1 MTIED
6 YQNILK
12 QFADI
17 GRSIEKLLESEGEKP
32 SYPRVSEI
40 TSKSK
45 HINKPQVVTVIDY
58 NGKSTKYDSIR
69 EASRRL
75 SVNYSTIAYGLAK
88 HNPYVFKGLAFYK
101 GNPETMM
108 RLPQKGASN
117 G

>member
-1 MTIED
+1 MLMTIED

-17 GRSIEKLLESEGEKP
+17 GRSIEKLLESEGENP
-32 SYPRVSEI
+32 GYPRVSEI

-69 EASRRL
+69 KASRCL
-75 SVNYSTIAYGLAK
+75 SINYSTIAYGMAK
-88 HNPYVFKGLAFYK
+88 HNPYVFNGLAFYK
-101 GNPETMM
+101 GNPKTMT
-108 RLPQKGASN
+108 RLP
-117 G
+117 